1 MTFLAPEYFANVSH
15 QGNLPS
21 PLVSSLSVFFSPITS
36 QSDTPLGIFKSCQS
50 SRLLKCTHRYLSV
63 QDVSYKTVQTKY
75 CRSKYCVRFKAME
88 LFRLHEEDSCHGHL
102 MQLEVVVSQII
113 HNMS

>member
-1 MTFLAPEYFANVSH
+1 MSVTKETFRLHS
-15 QGNLPS
+15 LPRCLS
-21 PLVSSLSVFFSPITS
+21 FFPLLLS
-36 QSDTPLGIFKSCQS
+36 QSDTPLGIFKSGQS
-50 SRLLKCTHRYLSV
+50 SRLLKCPRRYFSV

-88 LFRLHEEDSCHGHL
+88 LFRLHEEDCYHGHL